1 MEGTGLIEGVR
12 EDIKVAC
19 FVSSRSSHD
28 LRHNVGWGL
37 GERIRVG
44 KIIVE
49 GRLRWDLM
57 LLLAPQDLL
66 LVVSAVGCSL
76 GLILVGQCH
85 HRVPNG

>member
-1 MEGTGLIEGVR
+1 LERTGLIEGVR